1 MKELK
6 LILILFIFNST
17 FLCSQ
22 NKKHASNINK
32 ILVPLSK
39 ASKLKD
45 STLFHSNYNRLVS
58 LAKKSNDQYL
68 YACLLDKKGVYL
80 YYLGLYKEAITY
92 YDSAINIAVLNSFDS
107 SLIGFYMNRGAINY
121 SAQNFTE
128 ALKNYKQSESLML
141 KIKSPNIGGLLA
153 NISLLYREIGD
164 IPNAKSYLNRS
175 IPFIKAA
182 KDTLGYAIALNNLGL
197 IYKDEKNH
205 KSADSIY
212 KLGYEYTKR
221 YKLDKYFSD
230 VTFNLIINLLNLRQ
244 FTEAIGYELELLEH
258 LKKYNDPAFEKLL
271 LQTIAKTYMDLDKM
285 KEAMKYIELFEKIGV
300 TDETIDKD
308 EQVMLLNAAEIYF
321 KLNDYKKAAKTY
333 KKYYDMND
341 ANSSSS
347 DLYNVNQL
355 THSYE
360 KIQDSIRNAKEL
372 EIAQL
377 ELTHSQETSEYK
389 LQLQRILLLSSLVV
403 LIGIIVFAL
412 LLYKSNKLK
421 EKTNIEISIQK
432 KLLSEKNNEITDS
445 IRYAKNIQTSLLPS
459 NHILKKTLNDYFL
472 LYLP

>member
-1 MKELK
+1 
-6 LILILFIFNST
+6 
-17 FLCSQ
+17 
-22 NKKHASNINK
+22 
-32 ILVPLSK
+32 
-39 ASKLKD
+39 
-45 STLFHSNYNRLVS
+45 
-58 LAKKSNDQYL
+58 
-68 YACLLDKKGVYL
+68 
-80 YYLGLYKEAITY
+80 
-92 YDSAINIAVLNSFDS
+92 
-107 SLIGFYMNRGAINY
+107 
-121 SAQNFTE
+121 
-128 ALKNYKQSESLML
+128 
-141 KIKSPNIGGLLA
+141 
-153 NISLLYREIGD
+153 
-164 IPNAKSYLNRS
+164 
-175 IPFIKAA
+175 
-182 KDTLGYAIALNNLGL
+182 
-197 IYKDEKNH
+197 
-205 KSADSIY
+205 
-212 KLGYEYTKR
+212 
-221 YKLDKYFSD
+221 
-230 VTFNLIINLLNLRQ
+230 
-244 FTEAIGYELELLEH
+244 
-258 LKKYNDPAFEKLL
+258 
-271 LQTIAKTYMDLDKM
+271 
-285 KEAMKYIELFEKIGV
+285 
-300 TDETIDKD
+300 
-308 EQVMLLNAAEIYF
+308 
-321 KLNDYKKAAKTY
+321 
-333 KKYYDMND
+333 MND

>member
-1 MKELK
+1 
-6 LILILFIFNST
+6 
-17 FLCSQ
+17 
-22 NKKHASNINK
+22 
-32 ILVPLSK
+32 
-39 ASKLKD
+39 
-45 STLFHSNYNRLVS
+45 
-58 LAKKSNDQYL
+58 
-68 YACLLDKKGVYL
+68 
-80 YYLGLYKEAITY
+80 
-92 YDSAINIAVLNSFDS
+92 
-107 SLIGFYMNRGAINY
+107 
-121 SAQNFTE
+121 
-128 ALKNYKQSESLML
+128 
-141 KIKSPNIGGLLA
+141 
-153 NISLLYREIGD
+153 
-164 IPNAKSYLNRS
+164 
-175 IPFIKAA
+175 
-182 KDTLGYAIALNNLGL
+182 
-197 IYKDEKNH
+197 
-205 KSADSIY
+205 
-212 KLGYEYTKR
+212 
-221 YKLDKYFSD
+221 
-230 VTFNLIINLLNLRQ
+230 
-244 FTEAIGYELELLEH
+244 
-258 LKKYNDPAFEKLL
+258 
-271 LQTIAKTYMDLDKM
+271 MDLDKM